1 MFTSKIQDGKSVY
14 MKMKNMKPLQ
24 IAKIV
29 DENSPGHFG
38 NIVMRTASTLKFEV
52 MRIWPDPDEN
62 ACWTDTS
69 CDLEVKPLPS
79 GIKIILT
86 VKKEN

>member
-1 MFTSKIQDGKSVY
+1 MFTSKIQDGKSTY
-14 MKMKNMKPLQ
+14 MEMKDMKPLQ

-29 DENSPGHFG
+29 DENSPGYFG

-52 MRIWPDPDEN
+52 MRIWPYPDVN
-62 ACWTDTS
+62 ICWIGPS

-86 VKKEN
+86 IKEGN